1 MEIFL
6 DFIIKYSGEFITGFA
21 VLFLLILDFIRRKW
35 KSKLDISG
43 EWQGLSLYI
52 PLQDDPDIECIYK
65 IQAKFKQVGP
75 YLKLEEELFEIQDVN
90 ENVMER
96 EKRKVYGKGKF
107 YGDKDIIINLQEDQ
121 GLTCGVMYLIS
132 NSWGKE
138 LSGYIVV
145 TNPFD
150 GTPVVVKIML
160 RKDLDKPV
168 KLKDLRF
175 HNLQFIHQHF
185 FKKALSNDNKN

>member
-35 KSKLDISG
+35 KSKLDISS

-52 PLQDDPDIECIYK
+52 PLQDDSDIECIYK

-107 YGDKDIIINLQEDQ
+107 YGDKDIIINLQEDK

-138 LSGYIVV
+138 LFGYIVV

-150 GTPVVVKIML
+150 GTPVVVKKCYEKI
-160 RKDLDKPV
+160 
-168 KLKDLRF
+168 
-175 HNLQFIHQHF
+175 
-185 FKKALSNDNKN
+185 